1 MRHLGIPRGVCDPCG
16 RVGEWG
22 CEGCPVVLVRKVV
35 EYDSGGAVG
44 VECDSEEVGK
54 GSVSPRGCAA
64 EAACAYLPVIGW
76 MLASL
81 GLIDCRCASGCCLD
95 LYEVREPLDATGC

>member
-16 RVGEWG
+16 HVGEWG
-22 CEGCPVVLVRKVV
+22 CEGCAVRAGSRDLSQLKEGCPVVLVRKVV

-54 GSVSPRGCAA
+54 GSVSPRVCAA
-64 EAACAYLPVIGW
+64 EADFFTAT
-76 MLASL
+76 
-81 GLIDCRCASGCCLD
+81 
-95 LYEVREPLDATGC
+95 LDANGATRIVLNDLTNQ